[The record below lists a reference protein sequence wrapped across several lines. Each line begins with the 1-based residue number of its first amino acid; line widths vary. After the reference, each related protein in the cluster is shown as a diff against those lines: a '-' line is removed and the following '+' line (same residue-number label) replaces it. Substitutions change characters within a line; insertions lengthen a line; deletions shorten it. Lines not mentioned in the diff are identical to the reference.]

1 MYSTLSIFF
10 PFGFTGSSLLCGLSL
25 VVVPGLLIVVAS
37 LVVEHR
43 LSSCDT
49 RALVNLS
56 MWNLPGSGI
65 EPISLASVSGLPIHC
80 TTMEVLQCVDLI
92 CFSFAI

>member
-65 EPISLASVSGLPIHC
+65 EPISLASVNGC
-80 TTMEVLQCVDLI
+80 TVPPWKSSNVLI
-92 CFSFAI
+92 